1 MRRRKKRIVG
11 KQVKAARKLLGWT
24 SAQLSER
31 ANAPEGTIKKLEL
44 GVNDVPTQQLAALRR
59 ALEAGGVEE
68 SGEGP
73 GVRKRVKGTLD
84 LSRK

>member
-1 MRRRKKRIVG
+1 MITG
-11 KQVKAARKLLGWT
+11 GQVKAARKFVGWT

-68 SGEGP
+68 SGEEGP